1 MEEVKNIGK
10 VAGCLIVFLKEKS
23 QSITLDL
30 KIVVTH
36 WLVGVYN
43 KWYFLC
49 FVAKSIIKV
58 S

>member
-36 WLVGVYN
+36 
-43 KWYFLC
+43 
-49 FVAKSIIKV
+49 
-58 S
+58 